1 MSKRVHFLKK
11 SKAIDLRKIIHFLKN
26 FFVLE
31 ANLLASVWLL
41 RSRIA
46 FSVDEKDVFLDKK
59 YLLKRVQ
66 FLKKSKAIALEKS
79 SIFEKIFVVETN
91 LLASVWLLRSRIAF
105 SVGEKDVFLTKNH
118 CRRGSNF

>member
-1 MSKRVHFLKK
+1 MAFSVGEKDVFLDKKSLLKRVQFLKK
-11 SKAIDLRKIIHFLKN
+11 SKAIALEKSSIFGTI

-46 FSVDEKDVFLDKK
+46 FSV
-59 YLLKRVQ
+59 
-66 FLKKSKAIALEKS
+66 
-79 SIFEKIFVVETN
+79 
-91 LLASVWLLRSRIAF
+91 
-105 SVGEKDVFLTKNH
+105 GEKEVFLTKDH